1 MGAAVKVEQADLR
14 RVVFDCPWTGHA
26 YGEGGVTVRN
36 STRPDIVGM
45 QCVKCGALIYEQVK
59 TRVPAA
65 PSPLVDPSGAPAP
78 VLVTAAR
85 EDGN

>member
-1 MGAAVKVEQADLR
+1 MRQVMW
-14 RVVFDCPWTGHA
+14 DCPWEGHA
-26 YGEGGVTVRN
+26 YGEGGVMVRN

-59 TRVPAA
+59 VPVPLPASI
-65 PSPLVDPSGAPAP
+65 PPLGPTLVDPSGAP

-85 EDGN
+85 DDGN